1 MFFMHVQSQETTRD
15 ARFDVRVPQSLKETV
30 TYAAKLQGLNLSD
43 FIIAAI
49 ANEAG
54 RVINENHVIQLTLKD
69 QRALLNA
76 LNAPDRE
83 PTARAKAAAA
93 KYKEDVKNGHVAI
106 QH

>member
-1 MFFMHVQSQETTRD
+1 MQGQLNEMPRD
-15 ARFDVRVPQSLKETV
+15 ARFDVRVPQSLKEAV

-43 FIIAAI
+43 FIVAAI

-69 QRALLNA
+69 QKTLLAALD
-76 LNAPDRE
+76 APAKD
-83 PTARAKAAAA
+83 PTAKAKAAAA
-93 KYKEDVKNGHVAI
+93 KYKKDVESGRVAI

>member
-1 MFFMHVQSQETTRD
+1 MQVQPQETTKD
-15 ARFDVRVPQSLKETV
+15 ARFDVRVPQFLKEAV

-54 RVINENHVIQLTLKD
+54 RVITENHVIQLTLRA
-69 QRALLNA
+69 QRALLDP
-76 LNAPDRE
+76 LNAPARE
-83 PTARAKAAAA
+83 PTAKARAATA
-93 KYKEDVKNGHVAI
+93 KYKKDMKNGRVAI